1 MDRRTTWQLHQDKR
15 IEELEAQLEV
25 LLDDL
30 EEHQKLLSEAR
41 DRTFEEDYADYCYDE
56 WKTNRS

>member
-30 EEHQKLLSEAR
+30 SEAR
-41 DRTFEEDYADYCYDE
+41 NRTFEEDYAE
-56 WKTNRS
+56 WKANRS